1 MSGSAVLRISLFGL
15 SLPRAIWWLSA
26 NQVPGGCHV
35 HDSMSMS
42 TSPSCRKM
50 DGLRSAGRRCSNVTD
65 VQERYHG
72 CRGSK
77 MEPTY
82 SGIAR
87 QRKWMRR
94 ISRIR
99 SKFENRDEV
108 VIIPVSLVLLRFEYT
123 CYRRAREAGYS
134 ATPARLE
141 GYEMRWAGC
150 MVINPSA
157 PRTSCPPPNIPP
169 LGGICSPPAVLGP
182 ACVCLSR
189 VSLLS
194 MVQLALPQAV
204 VRDERTRTA
213 RGRTATAKEYP
224 LPTDNWPFRWPSI
237 HRCPPRDAS
246 LVLALGG
253 RQHRYPALR
262 DWRHLPNQDDGASS

>member
-1 MSGSAVLRISLFGL
+1 MITRARCRPLRVQQCRAARFSGFLFLGL
-15 SLPRAIWWLSA
+15 SLPRAVWWLSA
-26 NQVPGGCHV
+26 DQAPGGCHV
-35 HDSMSMS
+35 LVHLSM
-42 TSPSCRKM
+42 SPSCRKM

-72 CRGSK
+72 CRCSK

-99 SKFENRDEV
+99 LKFENRDEV

-157 PRTSCPPPNIPP
+157 PRTSCPSPKIPP

-182 ACVCLSR
+182 ACQAC
-189 VSLLS
+189 VSLAS
-194 MVQLALPQAV
+194 FLAFGGPTCFA
-204 VRDERTRTA
+204 A
-213 RGRTATAKEYP
+213 GR
-224 LPTDNWPFRWPSI
+224 R
-237 HRCPPRDAS
+237 PR
-246 LVLALGG
+246 
-253 RQHRYPALR
+253 
-262 DWRHLPNQDDGASS
+262 